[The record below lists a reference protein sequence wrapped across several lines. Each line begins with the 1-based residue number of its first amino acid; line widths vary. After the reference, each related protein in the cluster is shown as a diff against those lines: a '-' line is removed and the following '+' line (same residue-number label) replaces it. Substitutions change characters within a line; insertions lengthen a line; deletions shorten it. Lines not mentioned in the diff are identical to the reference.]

1 MEFNGKVLI
10 PEYSDVLVEATR
22 IRNQFYK
29 ARDAQAV
36 DITPEAYLEEM
47 ILRQIEGLIPA
58 VEAEKALEAS
68 RIALQSRV
76 MERTKFDR

>member
-1 MEFNGKVLI
+1 MEFNGKMLT

-36 DITPEAYLEEM
+36 DITPEAYLEDM